1 MKQIELFQNALA
13 NSVETLINAEAQVRS
28 HLKWLVEQKRIAIQR
43 RSLGK
48 VFNSDDI
55 CVQRQLPKIGHNVKM
70 KVVAIGS
77 EIKRDLY
84 ADRFKCCGKYDYFY
98 ELFDINIFFM
108 RNPAPIL
115 DSKSR
120 LTDREK
126 SILKSML
133 KYYELSYPE
142 PDTEMLRQLSEEL
155 RMLKHGYNMVVRYQW
170 GYNFNDILNEDILK
184 EGLQANNVSITDSP
198 GNDDDDDDD

>member
-13 NSVETLINAEAQVRS
+13 SSVETLINAEAQVRS

-55 CVQRQLPKIGHNVKM
+55 CVQRQQIGHNVRM

-84 ADRFKCCGKYDYFY
+84 VDRFKCCGKYDYLS
-98 ELFDINIFFM
+98 ELFYINIFFM
-108 RNPAPIL
+108 RNPAPLL

-133 KYYELSYPE
+133 KYYEFDYQE
-142 PDTEMLRQLSEEL
+142 PDTEELRQLSNEL
-155 RMLKHGYNMVVRYQW
+155 RMLKHGYDMVVRHQW

-184 EGLQANNVSITDSP
+184 EGLQVNNVSITDSP
-198 GNDDDDDDD
+198 GNDDDDDDDD